1 MTNKERRRWARLA
14 SRTTN
19 NNPFYT
25 RTQFLWKR
33 MFLAEWKDKFL
44 RCKDKFL
51 RMRRLSFDRMEV
63 EYHTPTKEEM
73 MDGVFRCSIKLYP
86 QYMYELSCVVD

>member
-19 NNPFYT
+19 DNPIYT
-25 RTQFLWKR
+25 RLQFLRKR
-33 MFLAEWKDKFL
+33 MFLAEWKDKFIL
-44 RCKDKFL
+44 K
-51 RMRRLSFDRMEV
+51 MRRLSFDRVEV
-63 EYHTPTKEEM
+63 EPHTPTKEEM

-86 QYMYELSCVVD
+86 QYMYELSCVID